1 MPEIRMR
8 LREADGYL
16 PAVCMCCGA
25 TASTTKV
32 KKMQWCPPWV
42 GVLILA
48 GLLPYVIVAVILTKR
63 ATVQAPLCEQHQGH
77 WLNRLLLIWGS
88 FFLFGLIGL
97 AGIIFAANLPPPDAE
112 NVFPFV
118 CIASIVLLVVWL
130 VIVIACQNTV
140 IRPKEITDTE
150 ITLTGVCE
158 AFVNAVEED
167 REERRARKR
176 DRPRRWDEE
185 DEYEPRPRKT
195 PPSEAIEE

>member
-1 MPEIRMR
+1 MPEIRLR
-8 LREADGYL
+8 VREADGFL
-16 PAVCMCCGA
+16 PPCCMCCGA
-25 TASTTKV
+25 PASATKA

-42 GVLILA
+42 GILILA
-48 GLLPYVIVAVILTKR
+48 GLLPYVIVAMILTKR
-63 ATVQAPLCEQHQGH
+63 ATVQAPLCDHHQGH

-97 AGIIFAANLPPPDAE
+97 AGVIFVANLPPPDMD
-112 NVFPFV
+112 NVLPFV
-118 CIASIVLLVVWL
+118 CIGSAVILVVWL

-185 DEYEPRPRKT
+185 DEDEPRPRKT

>member
-25 TASTTKV
+25 PASTTKV

-42 GVLILA
+42 GILILA
-48 GLLPYVIVAVILTKR
+48 GLLPYVIVALILTKR

-77 WLNRLLLIWGS
+77 WLNRLLLIWAS
-88 FFLFGLIGL
+88 FFLFGLVGL
-97 AGIIFAANLPPPDAE
+97 AGIIFAANLPLPDRE

-118 CIASIVLLVVWL
+118 CIGSIFLLVIWL
-130 VIVIACQNTV
+130 VIVIVCQNTV
-140 IRPKEITDTE
+140 IRPREITDAE
-150 ITLTGVCE
+150 ITLTGVCD
-158 AFVNAVEED
+158 AFVNAVED
-167 REERRARKR
+167 AREERRARKR
-176 DRPRRWDEE
+176 ARRWDEE
-185 DEYEPRPRKT
+185 DEYEPRRRQT